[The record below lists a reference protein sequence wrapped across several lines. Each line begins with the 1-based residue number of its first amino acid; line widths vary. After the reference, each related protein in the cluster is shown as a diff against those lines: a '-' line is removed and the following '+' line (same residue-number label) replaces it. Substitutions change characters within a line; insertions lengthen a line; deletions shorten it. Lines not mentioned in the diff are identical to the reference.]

1 MLLGLL
7 VTSLLCYHFDTSTR
21 IKTKIYLPFIGSQQW
36 NRSSPQENPDILSVS
51 SSPMSR
57 NGEAQTP
64 VITLSDDGS
73 SVTGLSAVSSPDEMM
88 MKCVEAEEARY
99 SQEQVGL
106 AINQSQLNSMRNLIQ
121 NIILGYT
128 K

>member
-1 MLLGLL
+1 
-7 VTSLLCYHFDTSTR
+7 
-21 IKTKIYLPFIGSQQW
+21 
-36 NRSSPQENPDILSVS
+36 
-51 SSPMSR
+51 MSR

-99 SQEQVGL
+99 SQEQVG
-106 AINQSQLNSMRNLIQ
+106 
-121 NIILGYT
+121 
-128 K
+128 